1 MEPSL
6 IKVEDS
12 PDLLKDTV
20 SGAVLN
26 TNVKAL
32 AAYKA
37 KRNFISKVDTLEQ
50 RVSSMESSLT
60 EIKQLLI
67 AALASSEKR

>member
-1 MEPSL
+1 MKSSL
-6 IKVEDS
+6 VKIEDS

-26 TNVKAL
+26 TNTKAL

-37 KRNFISKVDTLEQ
+37 KRNYASKVDALEQ
-50 RVSSMESSLT
+50 KVNSIESNLRELKELLLT
-60 EIKQLLI
+60 
-67 AALASSEKR
+67 ALTSSEKR

>member
-1 MEPSL
+1 MESL
-6 IKVEDS
+6 IKIEDS

>member
-1 MEPSL
+1 MKSL
-6 IKVEDS
+6 IKIEDS

-32 AAYKA
+32 MAYKA
-37 KRNFISKVDTLEQ
+37 KRNYISKVDNLEQ
-50 RVSSMESSLT
+50 RISSVESNLT

-67 AALASSEKR
+67 AALASPEKR

>member
-1 MEPSL
+1 MKTL
-6 IKVEDS
+6 IKIEDS

-32 AAYKA
+32 MAYKA
-37 KRNFISKVDTLEQ
+37 KRNYISKVDNLEQ
-50 RVSSMESSLT
+50 RISSVESNLT

-67 AALASSEKR
+67 AALASPEKR

>member
-37 KRNFISKVDTLEQ
+37 RQNYISKVDTLEQ
-50 RVSSMESSLT
+50 KVNSMESNLR
-60 EIKQLLI
+60 EIKELLI
-67 AALASSEKR
+67 ATLASSEKR

>member
-1 MEPSL
+1 MESL
-6 IKVEDS
+6 VKIQDS

>member
-37 KRNFISKVDTLEQ
+37 KRNYVSKVDALEQ
-50 RVSSMESSLT
+50 KVNSIESNLR
-60 EIKQLLI
+60 ELKELLI
-67 AALASSEKR
+67 ATLASSEKR

>member
-1 MEPSL
+1 MESL
-6 IKVEDS
+6 VKIQDS

-37 KRNFISKVDTLEQ
+37 KRNYISKVDTLEQ